1 MGGARDDTLHQLT
14 IFLFAW
20 IIRRSG
26 QVDDDQRGV
35 MWLGNYQFIEFNAGV
50 HTTNIILM
58 PEYMKE
64 KKIYCQAQ
72 NKARAEGTTR

>member
-1 MGGARDDTLHQLT
+1 MGGAKDDILHRLT

-35 MWLGNYQFIEFNAGV
+35 MRLGNYQFIEFYAGV

-58 PEYMKE
+58 PAYMK
-64 KKIYCQAQ
+64 KI
-72 NKARAEGTTR
+72 NK